1 MLRISL
7 QTLRARRGT
16 LAGAFVAIWLAVT
29 LACATGLLM
38 AGALGAPGAGRLSA
52 ADAVVRADP
61 TVTIGRGEDAEALDV
76 VPAPRLP
83 VAMVERAAA
92 VPGVARAIGDV
103 AFAAG
108 AWDTGG
114 RQLHAAHADRLVGH
128 GWDSAAL
135 TPFRLAAGRAPAGP
149 RDVVVDARLGTRV
162 RAVLRIVTPSG
173 GAAYRVPRLAR
184 APGAGDA
191 SQAAV
196 FFTPAAAAKLSGA
209 AGRVNAVGVVAE
221 RGTPSAAL
229 RHRLCVGRGSAV
241 DRLDRAQPAD
251 ADGADPTA
259 ADRAGLIAIFRA
271 LGGS

>member
-7 QTLRARRGT
+7 QTLRARSGT

-61 TVTIGRGEDAEALDV
+61 TVTTGGGEDAERVDV

-83 VAMVERAAA
+83 VATVERAAA

-108 AWDTGG
+108 AWDAGG
-114 RQLHAAHADRLVGH
+114 RLLHAAHAARLVGP

-135 TPFRLAAGRAPAGP
+135 TPLPLPPGRTPPVP
-149 RDVVVDARLGTRV
+149 RDYVAYPRLGTQV
-162 RAVLRIVTPSG
+162 
-173 GAAYRVPRLAR
+173 
-184 APGAGDA
+184 
-191 SQAAV
+191 
-196 FFTPAAAAKLSGA
+196 
-209 AGRVNAVGVVAE
+209 
-221 RGTPSAAL
+221 
-229 RHRLCVGRGSAV
+229 
-241 DRLDRAQPAD
+241 
-251 ADGADPTA
+251 
-259 ADRAGLIAIFRA
+259 
-271 LGGS
+271 